1 MMQEVEVLK
10 TISELVCS
18 YFSEEQFT
26 LSKKYSVFTFEFCNS
41 VEHWYPKYPSE
52 GAFEQWKDGVDQ
64 YGNLCII
71 QHIENSKFSNMSP
84 EAKKSTFKDM
94 IGKGSIKFRIVSE
107 LTERNGDKVAS
118 LYWKSCL
125 QRKKV

>member
-1 MMQEVEVLK
+1 
-10 TISELVCS
+10 
-18 YFSEEQFT
+18 
-26 LSKKYSVFTFEFCNS
+26 
-41 VEHWYPKYPSE
+41 
-52 GAFEQWKDGVDQ
+52 
-64 YGNLCII
+64 
-71 QHIENSKFSNMSP
+71 MSP

-118 LYWKSCL
+118 LYWKSRL